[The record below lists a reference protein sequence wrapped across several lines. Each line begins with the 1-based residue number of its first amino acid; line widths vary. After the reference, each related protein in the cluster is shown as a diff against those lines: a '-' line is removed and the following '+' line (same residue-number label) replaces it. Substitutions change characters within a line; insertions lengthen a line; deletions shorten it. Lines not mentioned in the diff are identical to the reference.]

1 MSERQLA
8 LRRTDL
14 SGCGAMLL
22 SGLLA
27 QVAMWRAGGH
37 LIGGLA
43 ALGLVAVSVLAAW
56 QLGWPARGNTAA
68 KVALM
73 VGRITVCVTVVVA
86 SVASG
91 ALVALKHTDRH
102 PSTIAAVG
110 VILLIVQVVQ
120 AASISGRRDV
130 ALGTPVVCAMLMQAG
145 LVTRDAAPAVPF
157 GLSLIALVVA
167 VALVYRGELLDEST
181 VTSGSGT
188 PSALLEAATA
198 PVMRVAVV
206 AALVFVL
213 LPNSFHL
220 SAHAGSTGSG
230 NGAAAA
236 TDSGDPGDPGAHSR
250 ELVDPST
257 GRLDL
262 RVRGALST
270 VPIFVVAASAP
281 AYWQGAVYDHYDGVA
296 WTMTGEN
303 PSSDWKNSSSTA
315 VPVQKAPADTEQPAG
330 VRVASRDD
338 SVQLVSTEVQSVV
351 FAPGRA
357 VSYTG
362 PGHVFVD
369 VDGNPRLNGVPAGVP
384 SSHDYAVT
392 STRPVVAP
400 GQSGGPIGPGKGDIA
415 DARWT
420 QVPDELPVR
429 VRQLATQ
436 LTSDATNRAGAV
448 AAIDNYLRTNE
459 TYDLSAPLP
468 RPGDDA
474 VDDFL
479 FVSHIG
485 FCEQFATAAVM
496 LLRSAGIPAR
506 LVTGYAE
513 GDVASEPGRRVMR
526 GSDAHAWV
534 QVWYPGTGWVDADP
548 TSSAALGSKG
558 EPQAGAT
565 TPAAGASASTPK
577 ASSGSASASSSASAS
592 TSAAP
597 GLNRSLAHLPGGRF
611 VLAVAI
617 VALALLLRLCFAV
630 GRRWVRWRNAVPYPS
645 ATRPPAGGPIL
656 QAYLRLDAALA
667 VSGSAS
673 AAGDTPREVLNRL
686 GRTGAP
692 GVGAAGADWAA
703 VACALALLERE
714 CFGAEQPSREEIGDA
729 VAVFDAL
736 CRAVQSSDR
745 FAEKVGADSPA

>member
-1 MSERQLA
+1 
-8 LRRTDL
+8 
-14 SGCGAMLL
+14 
-22 SGLLA
+22 
-27 QVAMWRAGGH
+27 
-37 LIGGLA
+37 
-43 ALGLVAVSVLAAW
+43 
-56 QLGWPARGNTAA
+56 
-68 KVALM
+68 
-73 VGRITVCVTVVVA
+73 
-86 SVASG
+86 
-91 ALVALKHTDRH
+91 
-102 PSTIAAVG
+102 
-110 VILLIVQVVQ
+110 VQVVQ
-120 AASISGRRDV
+120 TALISGRRDV
-130 ALGTPVVCAMLMQAG
+130 ALGAPVVCAMLTQAG
-145 LVTRDAAPAVPF
+145 LATRDAAPAVPF

-188 PSALLEAATA
+188 RAALLEAAAA
-198 PVMRVAVV
+198 PLMRVAVV
-206 AALVFVL
+206 AAVVFVL

-220 SAHAGSTGSG
+220 SAHASTGSG
-230 NGAAAA
+230 NGGAAVA
-236 TDSGDPGDPGAHSR
+236 DSGDPGDPGAHSR
-250 ELVDPST
+250 ALVDPST

-315 VPVQKAPADTEQPAG
+315 APVQKAPADTEQPAG
-330 VRVASRDD
+330 VQVASRDD

-400 GQSGGPIGPGKGDIA
+400 GQSGGPVGPAKGDTA

-420 QVPDELPVR
+420 QVPAQLPAR

-448 AAIDNYLRTNE
+448 AAIDNYLRSNE

-479 FVSHIG
+479 FVSHVG

-496 LLRSAGIPAR
+496 LLRTVGIPAR
-506 LVTGYAE
+506 LVTGYAQ

-565 TPAAGASASTPK
+565 TPTAGASASASK
-577 ASSGSASASSSASAS
+577 ASSGSASSSADSSSSSASAS
-592 TSAAP
+592 APASSSGSASASARAVP

-630 GRRWVRWRNAVPYPS
+630 GQRCFAVGRRWVRRRNAVPYPS
-645 ATRPPAGGPIL
+645 VTRPPAGGPIL
-656 QAYLRLDAALA
+656 QAYLRLDAALGA
-667 VSGSAS
+667 SGSAG
-673 AAGDTPREVLNRL
+673 AAGETPREVLNRL
-686 GRTGAP
+686 GRTGAA
-692 GVGAAGADWAA
+692 VGPAAVGPAAFGPAAFGLAAAGSAAADPAA
-703 VACALALLERE
+703 VASALALLEHE
-714 CFGAEQPSREEIGDA
+714 CFGAEPPSRDDITHA

-736 CRAVQSSDR
+736 CEAVQSGDR
-745 FAEKVGADSPA
+745 FAQKVTADLLT